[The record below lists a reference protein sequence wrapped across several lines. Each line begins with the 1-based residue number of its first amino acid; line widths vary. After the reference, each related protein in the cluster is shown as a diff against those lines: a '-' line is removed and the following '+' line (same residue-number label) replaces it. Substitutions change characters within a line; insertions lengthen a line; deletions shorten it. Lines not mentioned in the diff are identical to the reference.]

1 MTMTEEA
8 KELDVKA
15 DDFDTALGSAL
26 ADAAE
31 TAPTWNPGEE
41 EKPEPILFE
50 GRTVNR
56 TEVKISGL
64 TGLSEAYEGLKLGLD
79 DRVRMVI
86 EARVTKVNHYV
97 DKDDQMVRSQE
108 TKVILADIVPWDP
121 SNADDD
127 GILRA

>member
-1 MTMTEEA
+1 MTK

-26 ADAAE
+26 ADAAQ
-31 TAPTWNPGEE
+31 TAPTWNPGED
-41 EKPEPILFE
+41 KPKPILFE